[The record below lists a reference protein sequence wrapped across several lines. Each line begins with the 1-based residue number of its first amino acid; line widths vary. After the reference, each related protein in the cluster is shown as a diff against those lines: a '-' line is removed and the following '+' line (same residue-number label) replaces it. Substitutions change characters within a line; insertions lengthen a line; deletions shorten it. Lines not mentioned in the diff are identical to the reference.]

1 MFKQS
6 HKEIIICIL
15 LFISILAYFIFN
27 IRLQTVLFFLVLI
40 LSFYFSERIFSFNFE
55 KQHYYYVVAISLSML
70 FFYYIQLQFV
80 YIDKILHLIGGIMLA
95 SIMYHISTKIKV
107 IKNYQLLFT
116 IISSLL
122 IILGYEFYEY
132 VSDFFLNTSMQGVY
146 QRIGDE
152 TIVLIGSVADTLQDI
167 VLGLLGVLG
176 SFFVIQR

>member
-1 MFKQS
+1 MKKGVY
-6 HKEIIICIL
+6 KEIIISIL
-15 LFISILAYFIFN
+15 ILIGILAYFVFQ
-27 IRLQTVLFFLVLI
+27 IRFQTVLFFLVLI

-55 KQHYYYVVAISLSML
+55 RKHYFYVSVISLSML

-146 QRIGDE
+146 QKIGDE
-152 TIVLIGSVADTLQDI
+152 TIVLIGSVADTIQDV
-167 VLGLLGVLG
+167 VLGLFGVLG